1 MACSRATV
9 QDQQALATVASI
21 GRPEQG
27 NASRSGVSR
36 AAGLRYRQRQGTD
49 SRSAGREIRVR
60 ADFPTHF
67 GEQRGHAVEV
77 FHAHEF
83 VR

>member
-1 MACSRATV
+1 MARSGATV
-9 QDQQALATVASI
+9 QDQQALATVAAI
-21 GRPEQG
+21 GRPVQG
-27 NASRSGVSR
+27 NASRSGVPR
-36 AAGLRYRQRQGTD
+36 AAGLRYRQRQGPD

-67 GEQRGHAVEV
+67 CEERGHAVEV